1 MIMGV
6 IKTQAFGVTSEVV
19 KDLLEGHE
27 EEWRRRGI
35 KYKRW
40 REVACIV
47 AYIVIVVGGGLRVE
61 EVYLALL
68 EGMLKFW

>member
-27 EEWRRRGI
+27 EEWRRRGR

-47 AYIVIVVGGGLRVE
+47 AYIVIVVGGGLIVE